1 MGVKFNQ
8 THAFDAI
15 SKSWV
20 VPIRWSSWLSAWAT
34 KSTASTGLH
43 RSTSFSRKT
52 TEPWKLRE
60 WLPGAEVRITLL
72 LGWLDNVG
80 FKTNHIW
87 KLGMRRAYLHSN
99 TKHILELSYMQK
111 SFSGPACRN
120 QTFSNRFARSLMTL
134 PRCTRAIKILWR
146 SHGEWRYTHMDM
158 DM

>member
-60 WLPGAEVRITLL
+60 WLPAFASQVALDRIDTPQAAPASSAK
-72 LGWLDNVG
+72 VG
-80 FKTNHIW
+80 GVSCGFFPT
-87 KLGMRRAYLHSN
+87 A
-99 TKHILELSYMQK
+99 
-111 SFSGPACRN
+111 
-120 QTFSNRFARSLMTL
+120 ARSSITAEKMQ
-134 PRCTRAIKILWR
+134 ILKYNLR
-146 SHGEWRYTHMDM
+146 QSK
-158 DM
+158 